1 MHGNGRSC
9 SRVPVG
15 LAFRMASRNKREGY
29 FFMKHMG
36 KYFRHPKQPNVLRI
50 LAYYAGVK
58 PASMVISVG
67 RTSRRLYVNNDFG
80 FRS

>member
-1 MHGNGRSC
+1 
-9 SRVPVG
+9 
-15 LAFRMASRNKREGY
+15 
-29 FFMKHMG
+29 MKHMG
-36 KYFRHPKQPNVLRI
+36 KYFRQPKQPNVLRI